1 MKSRLFSL
9 AIYMAA
15 TLSGMLVLLYPFFLP
30 AVSQQMGFG
39 TLRAGEMP
47 GMMTLL
53 LGLCLLVLLFE
64 AQGPMVNTKLI
75 ALLGI
80 LVAINSTLRFIET
93 AIPGPGGFT
102 PIFFLIILVGYVFGG
117 RVGFLMGALTLLVSA
132 LVTGGVGPWLT
143 AQMFTAGWVGLS
155 TPFLLPVAK
164 ALTAKQAKWGRSSV
178 NPEIILLAGFGL
190 LWGFAYGAIMNLWQ
204 WPFITGPQNQ
214 SFAAGL
220 GVVATL
226 QHYMAFYLVTSVVW
240 DAIAAA
246 GNVLLLLAFGA
257 PALRALRRFRQR
269 FEFNYTPEPGAISQQ
284 QGGNLTG

>member
-1 MKSRLFSL
+1 
-9 AIYMAA
+9 
-15 TLSGMLVLLYPFFLP
+15 
-30 AVSQQMGFG
+30 
-39 TLRAGEMP
+39 
-47 GMMTLL
+47 
-53 LGLCLLVLLFE
+53 
-64 AQGPMVNTKLI
+64 
-75 ALLGI
+75 
-80 LVAINSTLRFIET
+80 
-93 AIPGPGGFT
+93 
-102 PIFFLIILVGYVFGG
+102 
-117 RVGFLMGALTLLVSA
+117 
-132 LVTGGVGPWLT
+132 
-143 AQMFTAGWVGLS
+143 
-155 TPFLLPVAK
+155 VAK

-246 GNVLLLLAFGA
+246 GNVLLLLTFGA

-284 QGGNLTG
+284 QGGSLTG